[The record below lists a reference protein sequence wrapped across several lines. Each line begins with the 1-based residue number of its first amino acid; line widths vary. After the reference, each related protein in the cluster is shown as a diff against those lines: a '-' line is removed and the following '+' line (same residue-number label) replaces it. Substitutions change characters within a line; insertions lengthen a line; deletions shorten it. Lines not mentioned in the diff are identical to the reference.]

1 MAIDDRLFQRGSA
14 GRTPRWYVDL
24 RDVGGGQRAC
34 IPQDGTRATT
44 EKRIALPIAKRL
56 LKEALDSQE
65 RREKSGV
72 RGVRRL
78 EEYAKYHVQQ
88 KEKEQD
94 LASTT
99 LGTYRRA
106 LLDAAVDHFG
116 SDRRLEAIT
125 PRDVKGF
132 IDYLAR
138 QPNGRGGTF
147 SESTQRAYLAC
158 LSNLMRRAKAEG
170 FVTSNPV
177 GDLLPEHKPQ
187 ANGDYEADY
196 LEPDEAAL
204 LYEAARAYE
213 PPEDG
218 GTPHIFPIIGLF
230 LLTGM
235 RKSELLGLRVED
247 LDFERKQIRV
257 RPNEWRG
264 LKNKYSRRTVP
275 LWPQARK
282 LLREYMFNREE
293 PLGDLLFPSH
303 VGERES
309 QIRDMRKTLDAVGK
323 LAGFEEGRIR
333 TKIFR
338 HTYASVRLQTLD
350 AGQPV
355 APFTVA
361 RELGHSGTDMIM
373 RRYGHLLG
381 TRVRSEVVEYRADE
395 FPELEDR
402 LSALRAAS

>member
-1 MAIDDRLFQRGSA
+1 
-14 GRTPRWYVDL
+14 
-24 RDVGGGQRAC
+24 
-34 IPQDGTRATT
+34 
-44 EKRIALPIAKRL
+44 
-56 LKEALDSQE
+56 
-65 RREKSGV
+65 
-72 RGVRRL
+72 
-78 EEYAKYHVQQ
+78 
-88 KEKEQD
+88 
-94 LASTT
+94 
-99 LGTYRRA
+99 
-106 LLDAAVDHFG
+106 
-116 SDRRLEAIT
+116 
-125 PRDVKGF
+125 
-132 IDYLAR
+132 
-138 QPNGRGGTF
+138 
-147 SESTQRAYLAC
+147 
-158 LSNLMRRAKAEG
+158 MRRAKAEG

-187 ANGDYEADY
+187 ANRDYEADY
-196 LEPDEAAL
+196 LEPDEATL
-204 LYEAARAYE
+204 LYYEAARAYE

-257 RPNEWRG
+257 QPNEWRG

-275 LWPQARK
+275 MWPQARK

-303 VGERES
+303 VGEGERM
-309 QIRDMRKTLDAVGK
+309 IADMRKTLDAVGK
-323 LAGFEEGRIR
+323 LAGFEEDRIR

-381 TRVRSEVVEYRADE
+381 TCVRSEVVEYRADE
-395 FPELEDR
+395 FPGLENR
-402 LSALRAAS
+402 LQKLKTD